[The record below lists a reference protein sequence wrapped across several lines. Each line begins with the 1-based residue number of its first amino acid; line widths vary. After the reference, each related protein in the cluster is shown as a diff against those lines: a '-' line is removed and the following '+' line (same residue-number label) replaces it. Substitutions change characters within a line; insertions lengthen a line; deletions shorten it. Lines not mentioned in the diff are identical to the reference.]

1 MIPVLLRLFANPTLN
16 TRKKETDGEYTGK
29 IQWEHAAKT
38 ELLPSYT
45 ATWRPDTCTLFVRAE
60 TASTMRRVRVALP
73 RLSGGARPDIILE
86 RAQFEFERQ
95 WSKK

>member
-29 IQWEHAAKT
+29 IQWEHVQNSP
-38 ELLPSYT
+38 LPSYT